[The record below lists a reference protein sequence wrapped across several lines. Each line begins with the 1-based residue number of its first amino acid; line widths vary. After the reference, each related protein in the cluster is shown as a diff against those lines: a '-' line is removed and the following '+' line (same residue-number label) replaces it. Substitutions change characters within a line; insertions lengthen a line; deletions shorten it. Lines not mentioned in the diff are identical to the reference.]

1 MIFTLIK
8 NELIKITRRGKTWVV
23 FGLFALAMIGFIFMA
38 KISANQMAHWQSPEG
53 QIENIDNQLGWSKD
67 NLKHSEDYL
76 NEVKNNKSSSKEEIE
91 NAKSNVEYAKS
102 DIERLQADRKIQE
115 KLIGQETPDWR
126 IAVKS
131 EIASLKSEL
140 EKAKTQKGYTSKEHI
155 DSMTKQI
162 ERNQYFLDNDI
173 KPIQS
178 WEFYPSNFGI
188 QVMMMLGM
196 VILVAGIAVF
206 MSDIISG
213 ECTPATLKFLLV
225 QPISRGKVVLSKFI
239 AIIITVVSMICGLE
253 IATFGIIGAF
263 TGFDAMK
270 MPVELAL
277 KYQINQEVLIQQ
289 GHKQLDLVANSG
301 YNSTMGNFVLQ
312 SFLLQVLFIIAC
324 CAFIFMISALF
335 KSSMITMAVSVIV
348 SVAATMLP
356 MMSQKVG
363 EYAHLIFLNYG
374 NTPSI
379 IQGDIAYNYA
389 NVNFTP
395 QLGATLMIGTIIVS
409 YIVAHVVFSK
419 RDMLV

>member
-23 FGLFALAMIGFIFMA
+23 FGLFALAMVGFIFMA
-38 KISANQMAHWQSPEG
+38 KISSNQMAHWQSPEG

-126 IAVKS
+126 IVVKS
-131 EIASLKSEL
+131 EITRLKSEL
-140 EKAKTQKGYTSKEHI
+140 EKAKVEGHANKEHTDNI
-155 DSMTKQI
+155 NKQI

-173 KPIQS
+173 KPIQE

-253 IATFGIIGAF
+253 VATFGIMGAF

-289 GHKQLDLVANSG
+289 GFKQLDLVANSG
-301 YNSTMGNFVLQ
+301 YNSTMGEFVLK

-356 MMSQKVG
+356 MMSQKIG

-374 NTPSI
+374 NTPAV
-379 IQGDIAYNYA
+379 IQGNIAHNYS

-395 QLGATLMIGTIIVS
+395 QLGAILMIGTIIVS

>member
-8 NELIKITRRGKTWVV
+8 NELIKILRRGKTWVV

-38 KISANQMAHWQSPEG
+38 KISANQMAHLQSPEG
-53 QIENIDNQLGWSKD
+53 QIENIDDQLVWRKD
-67 NLKHSEDYL
+67 DLKYSEDHL
-76 NEVKNNKSSSKEEIE
+76 KEVKNNKSSSKEEIE
-91 NAKSNVEYAKS
+91 GATNRVDYAKD
-102 DIERLQADRKIQE
+102 DIKRLETERKIQE
-115 KLIGQETPDWR
+115 KLIGQENPDWR
-126 IAVKS
+126 ITVKS
-131 EIASLKSEL
+131 ETANLKSEL
-140 EKAKTQKGYTSKEHI
+140 EKAKVEGYASKEHTDNI
-155 DSMTKQI
+155 NKRI

-178 WEFYPSNFGI
+178 WEFYPSNFGL

-253 IATFGIIGAF
+253 IATFGVIGAF

-277 KYQINQEVLIQQ
+277 KYQINQEILIQQ
-289 GHKQLDLVANSG
+289 GHKQLDLVTNSG

-356 MMSQKVG
+356 MMSQKIG
-363 EYAHLIFLNYG
+363 EYSHLIFLNYG

-379 IQGDIAYNYA
+379 IQGDIALNYS
-389 NVNFTP
+389 NINFTP

>member
-23 FGLFALAMIGFIFMA
+23 FGLFALAMVGFIFMA
-38 KISANQMAHWQSPEG
+38 KISANQMAYWQSPEG
-53 QIENIDNQLGWSKD
+53 QIENIDNQLKWRKD
-67 NLKHSEDYL
+67 DLKY
-76 NEVKNNKSSSKEEIE
+76 NEEHLKEIEKNSSSAADIE
-91 NAKSNVEYAKS
+91 NAKSNIEYTKD
-102 DIERLQADRKIQE
+102 DIKRLEADRKIQE

-140 EKAKTQKGYTSKEHI
+140 EKAKVEGYASKEHT
-155 DSMTKQI
+155 DSTNKQI

-253 IATFGIIGAF
+253 VATFGIIGAF

-289 GHKQLDLVANSG
+289 GFKQLDLVANSG
-301 YNSTMGNFVLQ
+301 YNSTMGEFVLK

-356 MMSQKVG
+356 MMSQKIG

-379 IQGDIAYNYA
+379 IQGDIAYNYS

-395 QLGATLMIGTIIVS
+395 QLGAILMIGTIIVS

>member
-23 FGLFALAMIGFIFMA
+23 FGLFALAMVGFIFMA

-53 QIENIDNQLGWSKD
+53 QIENIDTQLGWSKD
-67 NLKHSEDYL
+67 NLKHNEDYL

-91 NAKSNVEYAKS
+91 NAKSNVEYAKN

-115 KLIGQETPDWR
+115 KLIGQEAPDWR

-140 EKAKTQKGYTSKEHI
+140 ERAKVEGHVNKEQTDNI
-155 DSMTKQI
+155 NKQI

-173 KPIQS
+173 KPIQE

-253 IATFGIIGAF
+253 IATFGIMGAF

-289 GHKQLDLVANSG
+289 GFKQLDLVANSG
-301 YNSTMGNFVLQ
+301 YNSTMGEFVLK

-356 MMSQKVG
+356 MMSQKIG

-374 NTPSI
+374 NTPAV
-379 IQGDIAYNYA
+379 IQGNIAYNYS

-395 QLGATLMIGTIIVS
+395 QLGAILMIGTIIVS

>member
-23 FGLFALAMIGFIFMA
+23 FGLFALAMVGFIFMA

-91 NAKSNVEYAKS
+91 DAKNNVEYAKS

-131 EIASLKSEL
+131 NIASLKSEL
-140 EKAKTQKGYTSKEHI
+140 ERAKTQKGYTSKEHI
-155 DSMTKQI
+155 DSMTKEL

-173 KPIQS
+173 KPIQE

-253 IATFGIIGAF
+253 VATFGIMGAF

-289 GHKQLDLVANSG
+289 GFKQLDLVANSG
-301 YNSTMGNFVLQ
+301 YNSTMGEFVLK

-356 MMSQKVG
+356 MMSQKIG

-374 NTPSI
+374 NTPAV
-379 IQGDIAYNYA
+379 IQGNIAHNYS

-395 QLGATLMIGTIIVS
+395 QLGAILMIGTIIVS

>member
-23 FGLFALAMIGFIFMA
+23 FGLFALAMVGFIFMA

-53 QIENIDNQLGWSKD
+53 QIENIDNQLQWRKD
-67 NLKHSEDYL
+67 DIKNSEEYLKQ
-76 NEVKNNKSSSKEEIE
+76 VKSNASSSKEEIE
-91 NAKSNVEYAKS
+91 NAENNLNYAKD
-102 DIERLQADRKIQE
+102 DIKRLESDRKIQE

-131 EIASLKSEL
+131 ETASLKSEL
-140 EKAKTQKGYTSKEHI
+140 EKAKVEGYASKEHTNSI
-155 DSMTKQI
+155 NKQI
-162 ERNQYFLDNDI
+162 ERNQYFLDNDM
-173 KPIQS
+173 KPIQE

-253 IATFGIIGAF
+253 VATFGIMGAF

-289 GHKQLDLVANSG
+289 GFKQLDLVANSG
-301 YNSTMGNFVLQ
+301 YNSTMGEFVLK

-356 MMSQKVG
+356 MMSQKIG

-374 NTPSI
+374 NTPAV
-379 IQGDIAYNYA
+379 IQGNIAHNYS

-395 QLGATLMIGTIIVS
+395 QLGAILMIGTIIVS